1 MEWLIPALVIAGAP
15 RSQRAALTEQLIP
28 VALSGPSSLRLTFA
42 AINAERQLARQA
54 TLDEQVMRDAVSAGV
69 TAETLAT
76 FPALQNLFNGLS
88 DEVKATIFPPPTSES
103 E

>member
-1 MEWLIPALVIAGAP
+1 MEWLIPAFVIFSAP

-42 AINAERQLARQA
+42 AINAEQQLARQA
-54 TLDEQVMRDAVSAGV
+54 TADEQVMRDAVSLGV
-69 TAETLAT
+69 TEQTLAT

-88 DEVKATIFPPPTSES
+88 DEVKATIFPPPAPES
-103 E
+103 K

>member
-1 MEWLIPALVIAGAP
+1 MEWLIPALVITSAP

-28 VALSGPSSLRLTFA
+28 VALSGPSSVRLTVA

-54 TLDEQVMRDAVSAGV
+54 NADEQVMRDAVRAGV
-69 TAETLAT
+69 TADTLAT

-88 DEVKATIFPPPTSES
+88 DEVKATIFPPSTAENR
-103 E
+103 